1 MRGEKPTALP
11 PRVERALR
19 GVLFRLLFVFIAFGL
34 GAVLTW
40 QFRVEIF
47 GFLLAPAG
55 GQLSGSG
62 KPIFTG
68 PTEMFSL
75 TVSLAVKGGVLAA
88 IPMLAYQ
95 VYRLTKRLLTTQ
107 QRRTIRLFM
116 VLSLGLYL
124 AGTAFAYYVL
134 LPAGLQFLLTFGAGI
149 ATPAIRISEY
159 MELATAMLF
168 WLGLVFEIP
177 LVMMLLAKLR
187 LVSHERFGRL
197 RLYVPIAAIIFG
209 ALITPTGDA
218 VNNTLVAVPLIVLYE
233 VGVLLAWVVRP
244 RRTSRPPPT

>member
-1 MRGEKPTALP
+1 MRGEKPTTLP
-11 PRVERALR
+11 PRIERALR
-19 GVLFRLLFVFIAFGL
+19 GVFFRLLWVFIAFGL

-40 QFRVEIF
+40 QYRVEIF
-47 GFLLAPAG
+47 RYLLAPAG
-55 GQLSGSG
+55 GQLSATGT
-62 KPIFTG
+62 PIFTG
-68 PTEMFSL
+68 PTEMFNL

-88 IPMLAYQ
+88 LPMLAYQ
-95 VYRLTKRLLTTQ
+95 VYSLTKRLLSPQ
-107 QRRTIRLFM
+107 HRRTIRLFM
-116 VLSLGLYL
+116 GLALCLYL

-134 LPAGLQFLLTFGAGI
+134 LPAGLEFLLTFGAGI

-187 LVSHERFGRL
+187 LVSHERFKGL

-209 ALITPTGDA
+209 ALITPTGDV
-218 VNNTLVAVPLIVLYE
+218 VNNTLVAVPLVALYE
-233 VGVLLAWVVRP
+233 VGVALAWIVRP
-244 RRTSRPPPT
+244 KERAG